1 MLRIEARN
9 LIKKFDDFI
18 AVDNVSLEIKKGE
31 IFGLLGA
38 NGAGKTTTIKMLR
51 GILQPTSGF
60 ATIAGYDL
68 YKEAELIKRKIGYMS
83 QKFTLYEDLTV
94 EENLRFFGSIY
105 GLTGKTLSNQIDWTL
120 TTVGLFNEKK
130 YLTSSL
136 PVGIK
141 QRLALAAAVIHKP
154 EIIFLDEPTSGVDP
168 YSRSFFWNLIN
179 DFAEDNAAIIV
190 TTHYL
195 DEAEYCS
202 RLAIMNKGKIICEG
216 SPSELKKID
225 NKFKFFEISNI
236 DFDLAEKAL
245 SPLDFIFDMSF
256 FGSKIHLATVSSQ
269 LDYVYL
275 KDLLTRLFPNAN
287 IKLIAPS
294 IEDIFIVSLKQNEKD
309 FRPN

>member
-130 YLTSSL
+130 
-136 PVGIK
+136 K
-141 QRLALAAAVIHKP
+141 
-154 EIIFLDEPTSGVDP
+154 
-168 YSRSFFWNLIN
+168 
-179 DFAEDNAAIIV
+179 
-190 TTHYL
+190 
-195 DEAEYCS
+195 
-202 RLAIMNKGKIICEG
+202 
-216 SPSELKKID
+216 
-225 NKFKFFEISNI
+225 NI
-236 DFDLAEKAL
+236 
-245 SPLDFIFDMSF
+245 
-256 FGSKIHLATVSSQ
+256 
-269 LDYVYL
+269 
-275 KDLLTRLFPNAN
+275 
-287 IKLIAPS
+287 
-294 IEDIFIVSLKQNEKD
+294 
-309 FRPN
+309 

>member
-1 MLRIEARN
+1 

-130 YLTSSL
+130 
-136 PVGIK
+136 
-141 QRLALAAAVIHKP
+141 
-154 EIIFLDEPTSGVDP
+154 
-168 YSRSFFWNLIN
+168 
-179 DFAEDNAAIIV
+179 
-190 TTHYL
+190 
-195 DEAEYCS
+195 
-202 RLAIMNKGKIICEG
+202 
-216 SPSELKKID
+216 KKIFNLVASGW
-225 NKFKFFEISNI
+225 NKTEIS
-236 DFDLAEKAL
+236 
-245 SPLDFIFDMSF
+245 
-256 FGSKIHLATVSSQ
+256 VSSRG
-269 LDYVYL
+269 Y
-275 KDLLTRLFPNAN
+275 
-287 IKLIAPS
+287 S
-294 IEDIFIVSLKQNEKD
+294 
-309 FRPN
+309 

>member
-130 YLTSSL
+130 KKYLTSSL

-154 EIIFLDEPTSGVDP
+154 EIIF
-168 YSRSFFWNLIN
+168 
-179 DFAEDNAAIIV
+179 
-190 TTHYL
+190 
-195 DEAEYCS
+195 
-202 RLAIMNKGKIICEG
+202 
-216 SPSELKKID
+216 
-225 NKFKFFEISNI
+225 
-236 DFDLAEKAL
+236 
-245 SPLDFIFDMSF
+245 
-256 FGSKIHLATVSSQ
+256 
-269 LDYVYL
+269 
-275 KDLLTRLFPNAN
+275 
-287 IKLIAPS
+287 
-294 IEDIFIVSLKQNEKD
+294 
-309 FRPN
+309 

>member
-130 YLTSSL
+130 Y
-136 PVGIK
+136 
-141 QRLALAAAVIHKP
+141 
-154 EIIFLDEPTSGVDP
+154 
-168 YSRSFFWNLIN
+168 
-179 DFAEDNAAIIV
+179 
-190 TTHYL
+190 
-195 DEAEYCS
+195 
-202 RLAIMNKGKIICEG
+202 
-216 SPSELKKID
+216 
-225 NKFKFFEISNI
+225 
-236 DFDLAEKAL
+236 
-245 SPLDFIFDMSF
+245 
-256 FGSKIHLATVSSQ
+256 
-269 LDYVYL
+269 
-275 KDLLTRLFPNAN
+275 
-287 IKLIAPS
+287 
-294 IEDIFIVSLKQNEKD
+294 
-309 FRPN
+309 